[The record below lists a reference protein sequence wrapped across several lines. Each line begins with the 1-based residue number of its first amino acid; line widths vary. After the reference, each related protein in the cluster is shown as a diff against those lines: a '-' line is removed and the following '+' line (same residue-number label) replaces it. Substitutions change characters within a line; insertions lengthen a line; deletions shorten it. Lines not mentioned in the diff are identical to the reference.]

1 MKQKSL
7 LKVFFLLCALI
18 VGSTNVWA
26 DASDYSA
33 VYTSNLSF
41 TSVTSG
47 TSGKMTISGTDYN
60 AMKCGTNSAAGAMK
74 VNAPAGTKYLH
85 IHIAGWNGQTT
96 SVGITGINPV
106 SNISPNSISL
116 TANSGISG
124 NGPYSINDA
133 TPSSTNFYKVIT
145 FATALASNTDITI
158 TATTGKR
165 FVIWGVNA
173 EAEPTDVTIKNGNA
187 TITSLPMTLG
197 DDDVTLS
204 AVVAP
209 ALAYQTV
216 TWSSDNT
223 SVATVSSA
231 GVVSA
236 KAAGTANIKATSS
249 LSSVYGTCVVTVSTG
264 FDPAATV
271 STSSLAFG
279 DVEVG
284 QEKELTFT
292 VTPANLE
299 SALSIYS
306 NNDKYTVSPT
316 SIAQN
321 VTTTQTITVTAAPTA
336 LNDDMSG
343 TITISGGGLAS
354 NRTVELSATPYQV
367 ASVTLSA
374 TNGVIK
380 QGEETKTSI
389 TSRVGNSAT
398 LTAVPNSGYL
408 FDGWTAT
415 GATPSSSDN
424 VEEEFTF
431 TSTTPVITANFI
443 VDPNVYVTID
453 EDDID
458 GSTNT
463 KTGYGT
469 EKVITKDGYT
479 WSHNG
484 YQTTTDYN
492 MIQLRVRTHNSGISW
507 IKLPTFP
514 GKIEKIDFVVTGASA
529 SSRSGD
535 KTTTRLFFQAG
546 NTSSEDII
554 KNSNNDESNSRTIDL
569 TTVTNKYNTGYIT
582 AGAGIRIWE
591 ITVAYRPAT
600 VTAAGWGTYVAPCA
614 VAFEEGDAYVVS
626 AAGETTTLKS
636 VTSVPVNT
644 PVLLKGAGAKTITV
658 TASASA
664 PASNLLKVSNGNVVG
679 DGEHIYVL
687 ANKNNGVGFYLWDP
701 TGEVKIPAGKVY
713 LDTTGAG
720 AKGLEYFSL
729 DDSIIEESETNGIKA
744 TTVGGIMNGQ
754 FYNLAGQRVS
764 NPTKGLYIV
773 NGKKFVIK

>member
-18 VGSTNVWA
+18 VGSTGVWGA
-26 DASDYSA
+26 ASDYSA
-33 VYTSNLSF
+33 VYTSNCTLTGGTNGSACKVRYS
-41 TSVTSG
+41 TNGTQYDGIKVG
-47 TSGKMTISGTDYN
+47 TSSAGGSMTITVPS
-60 AMKCGTNSAAGAMK
+60 
-74 VNAPAGTKYLH
+74 GTKYLH
-85 IHIAGWNGQTT
+85 IHVSAWNGVTGLSLNITPNTYSSTT
-96 SVGITGINPV
+96 
-106 SNISPNSISL
+106 SISL
-116 TANSGISG
+116 TSDSGISG
-124 NGPYSINDA
+124 NSPFTFSGNP
-133 TPSSTNFYKVIT
+133 TSSNFYKVIT
-145 FATALASNTDITI
+145 FTNALTAE
-158 TATTGKR
+158 TTLTFTTSTNKR

-173 EAEPTDVTIKNGNA
+173 EAEPTGVTIKNGNA

-264 FDPAATV
+264 SDPAATV

-284 QEKELTFT
+284 QEKELTFK

-299 SALSIYS
+299 SELSIAC
-306 NNDKYTVSPT
+306 NNNKYTVSPT

-321 VTTTQTITVTAAPTA
+321 VTTEQTITVTAAPTA
-336 LNDDMSG
+336 LNDDMDG
-343 TITISGGGLAS
+343 EITISGGGLAS
-354 NRTVELSATPYQV
+354 NRTVELSASPYQV
-367 ASVTLSA
+367 ANVTLSA

-380 QGEETKTSI
+380 QGETTKTSI

-484 YQTTTDYN
+484 YQTSTDYD
-492 MIQLRVRTHNSGISW
+492 MIQLRLRTHNSGISW

-514 GKIEKIDFVVTGASA
+514 GKIEKIDFVVTGAGA

-614 VAFEEGDAYVVS
+614 VEFESGDAYVVS
-626 AAGETTTLKS
+626 AASESTTLKE
-636 VTSVPVNT
+636 VTSVPQGT
-644 PVLLKGAGAKTITV
+644 PVLLKGAGAKNISV
-658 TASASA
+658 VASATA
-664 PASNLLKVSNGNVVG
+664 PASNLLKVSDGTIEG
-679 DGEHIYVL
+679 DDTNIYVL
-687 ANKNNGVGFYLWDP
+687 ARKNDITGFYLWSSTADP
-701 TGEVKIPAGKVY
+701 IPSGKVY
-713 LDTTGAG
+713 LDT
-720 AKGLEYFSL
+720 KGVSSKGIEYFSL

-744 TTVGGIMNGQ
+744 ATVEGIINGQ

-773 NGKKFVIK
+773 NGKKVIIK